1 MDWPRA
7 RPGGRASAGKP
18 GYRAV
23 HTQVVLLQLLICQR
37 PGGSALTFPEAAPY
51 CGCWGDSTEL
61 STPQGKAWDAGCVH
75 MATQHTPGLLLLHT
89 GTYQEPRWKSHGGA
103 WTRGCLWPGGTG
115 SCTAPL
121 QAAPGSCYL
130 STCWSGTGWSSIYTW
145 QDPSASIQEGHGG
158 LGWLW
163 HPRATP

>member
-61 STPQGKAWDAGCVH
+61 STPQGNAWDAGCVH

-89 GTYQEPRWKSHGGA
+89 RD
-103 WTRGCLWPGGTG
+103 L
-115 SCTAPL
+115 
-121 QAAPGSCYL
+121 
-130 STCWSGTGWSSIYTW
+130 SGTQMEIPWWSMDQGMSVAWRYR
-145 QDPSASIQEGHGG
+145 ELYG
-158 LGWLW
+158 
-163 HPRATP
+163 TPAGSSRLLLP